1 MRPGS
6 AATATS
12 DGLMQVNA
20 GLPPGTYALTI
31 TFLLWN
37 VYQEGYP
44 MFHIPSSIAPVLAAV
59 TLALVPLAAQS
70 QPLDLQDP
78 VSAENLPE
86 SKHTTPGLY
95 ITAAEA
101 GRVLEEQDN
110 VALVDV
116 RAPSEIM
123 LIGYATPTAA
133 SLPSRI
139 IDPEINEASKND
151 TYEMV
156 KNPDFEAE
164 FQAWLDSDA
173 ARDVEIVMISC
184 RSGGRSAAAIER
196 LVEAG
201 VDLPIYNMIDGFEGD
216 KSDEG
221 VRDVNGWRNAGLSWT
236 YDIRDGLRPDLD

>member
-1 MRPGS
+1 
-6 AATATS
+6 
-12 DGLMQVNA
+12 
-20 GLPPGTYALTI
+20 
-31 TFLLWN
+31 
-37 VYQEGYP
+37 
-44 MFHIPSSIAPVLAAV
+44 MFHIARSIAPALAAI
-59 TLALVPLAAQS
+59 TLALAPLGAQA

-78 VSAENLPE
+78 VSADSLPE

-101 GRVLEEQDN
+101 GRVLESHDN

-133 SLPSRI
+133 VIPSRI
-139 IDPEINEASKND
+139 VDPEINETSKNG
-151 TYEMV
+151 TYKMV

-164 FQAWLDSDA
+164 FQAWLASDA
-173 ARDVEIVMISC
+173 ARDVEIVMITC

-201 VDLPIYNMIDGFEGD
+201 VDLPLYSVVDGFEGD
-216 KSDEG
+216 KTDDG
-221 VRDVNGWRNAGLSWT
+221 VRDVNGWRNAGLPWT
-236 YDIRDGLRPDLD
+236 YDIRDGLRPNLN